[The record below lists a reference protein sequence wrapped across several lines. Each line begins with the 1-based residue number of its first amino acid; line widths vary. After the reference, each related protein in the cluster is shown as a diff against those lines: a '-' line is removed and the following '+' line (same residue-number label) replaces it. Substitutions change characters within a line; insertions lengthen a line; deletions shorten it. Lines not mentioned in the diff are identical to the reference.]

1 MQKQSS
7 VRRWIFW
14 LFCAV
19 FAATAYGQAV
29 ATTTGA
35 AAATTPASAPPL
47 PWQLSLIPIFTPL
60 IIQAVKMFV
69 PKIPTLWLP
78 VMAPFLGALLDVISH
93 YSTGSN
99 ISIGTAAALGLAGVG
114 VREVVDQIQK
124 VSPAGPSVPTV
135 ATVPIQTSPPATAV
149 KIVPLA
155 TVVETP
161 AVTTPGPTVTPA

>member
-1 MQKQSS
+1 LDFLAFLRGLRCHRLWTSS
-7 VRRWIFW
+7 SNDNGRRSRDDAG
-14 LFCAV
+14 L
-19 FAATAYGQAV
+19 
-29 ATTTGA
+29 
-35 AAATTPASAPPL
+35 SAPL

-135 ATVPIQTSPPATAV
+135 ATVPFRHPRRPRLSKSSLSPRSLKRLPLQ
-149 KIVPLA
+149 PLA
-155 TVVETP
+155 QR
-161 AVTTPGPTVTPA
+161 